1 MFNAIDKLED
11 STTSALFKTAEE
23 NYTWFKANLSILE
36 PQYGN
41 KYLVIKNESVL
52 GAYPTFQAAFES
64 VKGKEK
70 PETYIIQLCSSD
82 ETKVLNVFHSRVV
95 FA

>member
-1 MFNAIDKLED
+1 MSKVVDMPKD
-11 STTSALFKTAEE
+11 SEVFEQFKTTEE
-23 NYTWFKANLSILE
+23 NYAWFQANLSSLE
-36 PQYGN
+36 SQYGGQ
-41 KYLVIKNESVL
+41 YIVIKNESIV
-52 GAYPTFQAAFES
+52 GAYPTFQIAFES

-82 ETKVLNVFHSRVV
+82 ESKVLSVFHSMVT